1 MNAEQ
6 KKILA
11 IGVVVAGV
19 VIGASFAGSPII
31 SLGAKSRKY
40 KYSKYPLLWD
50 VVLRGEAKTF
60 NDYNYYTS
68 NGLVSRVNAKNTL
81 PFSNK
86 LLTEMTIGEVMGYQS
101 LSRSG
106 KGQLWATGQFQVI
119 PTTLRGM
126 YAKAGLNLDSMYNEK
141 NQQKIADALIDA
153 EGTLPKY
160 LNGKIEDTD
169 ANLKKASLDIATI
182 WSSIGVPYALTNYKG
197 DYRPFNESYYKSD
210 KASVDT
216 AEVQKVLRL
225 QRQKL
230 N

>member
-31 SLGAKSRKY
+31 SLGTTNRKY

-50 VVLRGEAKTF
+50 IVLRGEAKTW
-60 NDYNYYTS
+60 NDYNFYKGGSIY
-68 NGLVSRVNAKNTL
+68 SRLNTKNTS
-81 PFSNK
+81 PFSDK
-86 LLTEMTIGEVMGYQS
+86 LLTQMTIGEVMNYQS
-101 LSRSG
+101 MSRSG

-126 YAKAGLNLDSMYNEK
+126 YGKAGLNLDSMYDEK

-160 LNGKIEDTD
+160 LNRKIEDTD

-216 AEVQKVLRL
+216 AEVQAVLRK
-225 QRQKL
+225 QR
-230 N
+230 NS

>member
-31 SLGAKSRKY
+31 SLGTKSRKY
-40 KYSKYPLLWD
+40 KYSNYPLLWD
-50 VVLRGEAKTF
+50 VILRGEAKTF

-68 NGLVSRVNAKNTL
+68 SGLVSRVNAKNTL

-86 LLTEMTIGEVMGYQS
+86 LLTEMTIGEVMGYQNQ
-101 LSRSG
+101 SRSG
-106 KGQLWATGQFQVI
+106 NGQLWATGQFQVI
-119 PTTLRGM
+119 PSTLKGM
-126 YAKAGLNLDSMYNEK
+126 YAKAGLNLDSVYNEK

-160 LNGKIEDTD
+160 LNRKIEDTD
-169 ANLKKASLDIATI
+169 ANLKRASLDIATI
-182 WSSIGVPYALTNYKG
+182 WSSLGIPYATNGRAY
-197 DYRPFNESYYKSD
+197 NQSYYSKD
-210 KASVDT
+210 RASVDT
-216 AEVQKVLRL
+216 ADVQAILRK
-225 QRQKL
+225 QR
-230 N
+230 NS